1 MPSCLPLT
9 IGTVWHPEFRLHSCL
24 AVCRA
29 ASFRAWCGE
38 EQSISVLLEVPVF
51 HHANVRT
58 MYVETKKTCKKKRKK
73 KLFEW
78 KNWKIYRKETVGKMY
93 FDKQPVVPFD
103 VFVCMHAC
111 ATGLEIS
118 FIIGG
123 VCVWRGGRYVQHLW
137 RFLKLCAS
145 VRACVCI
152 SLFDWHQF
160 LSGCVCTLWSKLPR
174 FRPPISSS
182 CEAPESSEVGHSIS
196 LKVNWT
202 AGCVQPACSQAQYY
216 TIHPQATTRSPET
229 ATFLLNLSSPVYL
242 LHPKLC

>member
-1 MPSCLPLT
+1 MWKPKRRARKREKKNFLSGKIERF
-9 IGTVWHPEFRLHSCL
+9 IGRKRLGKCTLINSLWYLWC
-24 AVCRA
+24 VCVHACVCDWLRN
-29 ASFRAWCGE
+29 
-38 EQSISVLLEVPVF
+38 QF
-51 HHANVRT
+51 HHWW
-58 MYVETKKTCKKKRKK
+58 C
-73 KLFEW
+73 
-78 KNWKIYRKETVGKMY
+78 
-93 FDKQPVVPFD
+93 
-103 VFVCMHAC
+103 
-111 ATGLEIS
+111 
-118 FIIGG
+118 
-123 VCVWRGGRYVQHLW
+123 VCVEGGGRYVQHLW